1 MAKNEKRISIS
12 SLDKI
17 MKENHSDT
25 VSVEWY
31 GVTVTIKKSLAF
43 KEMLEFVNDVVMS
56 CFQDKNG
63 FMPEVV
69 DFAIKSNILSR
80 YANFSLPDK
89 LEHRYE
95 IIYCTDAV
103 NFVCQYINNEQL
115 NEIIASINKK
125 ISYLCNTN
133 VMNIQKQMMELVS
146 SFETM
151 QQKTADM
158 FNNLTPEDMTKIIGA
173 IEGGKLSE
181 EKLVEAYLQK
191 TRPQETEKTEGEA

>member
-1 MAKNEKRISIS
+1 MAKNEKKISIN

-17 MKENHSDT
+17 IKENYNNT
-25 VSVEWY
+25 TTAEWY
-31 GVTVTIKKSLAF
+31 GVEVTIKKNLAF
-43 KEMLEFVNDVVMS
+43 KDVLEFVNDVVMS
-56 CFQDKNG
+56 CFQDKGG
-63 FMPEVV
+63 FVPEVV

-103 NFVCQYINNEQL
+103 EFVRQHINAEQL
-115 NEIIASINKK
+115 NEITASINKK

-133 VMNIQKQMMELVS
+133 IMNIQKQIMELVS

-151 QQKTADM
+151 QKKTTDM
-158 FNNLTPEDMTKIIGA
+158 FANFTPDDMTKILSA
-173 IEGGKLSE
+173 FEDGKFSE

-191 TRPQETEKTEGEA
+191 TRSPKTEVKT

>member
-1 MAKNEKRISIS
+1 MAKNEKKISIN

-17 MKENHSDT
+17 IKENYNNT
-25 VSVEWY
+25 TTAEWY
-31 GVTVTIKKSLAF
+31 GVEVTIKKNLAF
-43 KEMLEFVNDVVMS
+43 KDVLEFVNDVVMS
-56 CFQDKNG
+56 CFQDKGG

-103 NFVCQYINNEQL
+103 EFVRQHINAEQL
-115 NEIIASINKK
+115 NEITASINKK

-133 VMNIQKQMMELVS
+133 IMNIQKQIMELVS

-151 QQKTADM
+151 QKKTTDM
-158 FNNLTPEDMTKIIGA
+158 FANFTPDDMTKILSA
-173 IEGGKLSE
+173 FEDGKFSE

-191 TRPQETEKTEGEA
+191 TRSPKTEVET

>member
-1 MAKNEKRISIS
+1 MAKNEKKISIN

-17 MKENHSDT
+17 IKENYNNTTTAVWYD
-25 VSVEWY
+25 VE
-31 GVTVTIKKSLAF
+31 VTIKKTLAF
-43 KEMLEFVNDVVMS
+43 KDMLEFVNDVVMS
-56 CFQDKNG
+56 CFQDKSG
-63 FMPEVV
+63 FVPEVV

-103 NFVCQYINNEQL
+103 EFVRQFINMEQL
-115 NEIIASINKK
+115 NEITASINKK

-133 VMNIQKQMMELVS
+133 VMNIQKQIMELVS

-151 QQKTADM
+151 QQRTTDM
-158 FNNLTPEDMTKIIGA
+158 FANLTPEDMAKVLSA
-173 IEGGKLSE
+173 FEDGKFSE

-191 TRPQETEKTEGEA
+191 TRSPKTEVEV

>member
-1 MAKNEKRISIS
+1 MAKNEKKITIN

-17 MKENHSDT
+17 LEENYT
-25 VSVEWY
+25 NTITAEWH
-31 GVTVTIKKSLAF
+31 GIEVAIKRTLGF
-43 KEMLEFVNDVVMS
+43 KDMLEFVNDVVMS
-56 CFQDKNG
+56 CFQTDSG
-63 FMPEVV
+63 FVPEVV

-80 YANFSLPDK
+80 YANYSLPDR

-103 NFVCQYINNEQL
+103 DFVCKHINNEQL
-115 NEIIASINKK
+115 GEITASIHKK

-133 VMNIQKQMMELVS
+133 IMNIQKQMTELVS

-151 QQKTADM
+151 RQKTADM
-158 FNNLTPEDMTKIIGA
+158 YANLTPEDMSKVLSA
-173 IEGGKLSE
+173 FEDGKLSE

-191 TRPQETEKTEGEA
+191 TRPAEGTDA

>member
-1 MAKNEKRISIS
+1 MAKNKKKISIN

-17 MKENHSDT
+17 IKENYDNT
-25 VSVEWY
+25 ITAEWY
-31 GVTVTIKKSLAF
+31 GVEVSIKKTLAF

-56 CFQDKNG
+56 CFQDKG
-63 FMPEVV
+63 DFVPEVV
-69 DFAIKSNILSR
+69 DFAVKSNILSR

-95 IIYCTDAV
+95 IIYCSDAV
-103 NFVCQYINNEQL
+103 EFVCQHINNEQL
-115 NEIIASINKK
+115 NEITASINKK

-151 QQKTADM
+151 QQKTTDM
-158 FNNLTPEDMTKIIGA
+158 FANLTPEDMTKVLSA
-173 IEGGKLSE
+173 FEDGKLSE

-191 TRPQETEKTEGEA
+191 TRSLKTEVET